1 MCSAACVLNLMT
13 CHNSL
18 VEAQIY
24 EMENSSVFPR
34 YIFVAKCVP
43 LLFFS
48 TWTEGIKTTY

>member
-1 MCSAACVLNLMT
+1 MYSTACVLNLMT

-24 EMENSSVFPR
+24 EMENSSLFQR

-43 LLFFS
+43 LLYFS
-48 TWTEGIKTTY
+48 T

>member
-1 MCSAACVLNLMT
+1 MYSTACVLNLMT

-24 EMENSSVFPR
+24 EMENSSLFQR

-43 LLFFS
+43 LLYFS